1 MISPPAYTQPLHQQE
16 NICTFADKLK
26 KSKPYDNNRI
36 HHPDCIRT
44 TRPVRHAQVRRLFP
58 DFVTFFLRDNC

>member
-26 KSKPYDNNRI
+26 KKQ
-36 HHPDCIRT
+36 T
-44 TRPVRHAQVRRLFP
+44 L
-58 DFVTFFLRDNC
+58 

>member
-26 KSKPYDNNRI
+26 KKN
-36 HHPDCIRT
+36 
-44 TRPVRHAQVRRLFP
+44 L
-58 DFVTFFLRDNC
+58 